1 MIFNF
6 CACRSVRS
14 VVHCIRKRRVY
25 SAIAAAVFVPLAA
38 QALNTPR
45 KRQGRMGL
53 ISRNERIVMA
63 TALVATVLSGILH
76 FSQVGGVVLAFVVAG
91 VGLAMLAAVVGAAT
105 DQLGERLS
113 PGATGVLQSAIGNLP
128 ELFVGIFAL
137 RAGLVTVVQ
146 SALIGSILANSL
158 LVLGLAF
165 LVGGL
170 RHGTQHFASEAPR
183 MIATLTLLAVAAL
196 VVPTLAHQL
205 HTPADAHED
214 ALSVACAVVLLLV
227 FIASIP
233 VSLKGGPSTVPSH
246 KAPDAQGWP
255 LWLSS
260 AILVVAGLGAAFVS
274 DWFVAAMEPAIRIL
288 HISEAF
294 TGLVV
299 VAIAGNA
306 VENVVGIQLAAGN
319 KSDYAVSVILNSSL
333 QVALALT
340 PALVLLSFVVSD
352 THMQLVLPPLL
363 VVALTLS
370 TILVTFVVYD
380 GESIWLE
387 GIALIGLYCMIAA
400 SFWWG

>member
-1 MIFNF
+1 
-6 CACRSVRS
+6 
-14 VVHCIRKRRVY
+14 
-25 SAIAAAVFVPLAA
+25 
-38 QALNTPR
+38 
-45 KRQGRMGL
+45 MGQ
-53 ISRNERIVMA
+53 ISRNERIIMA
-63 TALVATVLSGILH
+63 TALVATVLAGILH
-76 FSQVGGVVLAFVVAG
+76 YSQVGGVVLAFVVAG
-91 VGLAMLAAVVGAAT
+91 VGLAMLAAVVGEAT

-146 SALIGSILANSL
+146 AALIGSILANSL

-170 RHGTQHFASEAPR
+170 RHGTQRFASETPR

-196 VVPTLAHQL
+196 VLPTLAHQL

-246 KAPDAQGWP
+246 KAAETHGWP
-255 LWLSS
+255 LWLASTV
-260 AILVVAGLGAAFVS
+260 LVVAGLGAAFVS

-306 VENVVGIQLAAGN
+306 VENVVGIQLAARN
-319 KSDYAVSVILNSSL
+319 KPDYAVSVILNSSL

-352 THMQLVLPPLL
+352 THLQLVLPPLL

-370 TILVTFVVYD
+370 TILVTFIVYD

-387 GIALIGLYCMIAA
+387 GIALIGLYFLIAA

>member
-1 MIFNF
+1 M
-6 CACRSVRS
+6 S
-14 VVHCIRKRRVY
+14 
-25 SAIAAAVFVPLAA
+25 
-38 QALNTPR
+38 
-45 KRQGRMGL
+45 L
-53 ISRNERIVMA
+53 ISRNQRIIMA
-63 TALVATVLSGILH
+63 IALVASVLSGILYY
-76 FSQVGGVVLAFVVAG
+76 SQVGGVVLAFVVAG
-91 VGLAMLAAVVGAAT
+91 VGLAMLAAVVGEAT

-170 RHGTQHFASEAPR
+170 RHGTQSFASEAPR

-227 FIASIP
+227 FLASIP
-233 VSLKGGPSTVPSH
+233 VSLKGGPSTIPSH
-246 KAPDAQGWP
+246 TAADAHGWP
-255 LWLSS
+255 LWLAS
-260 AILVVAGLGAAFVS
+260 AVLVAAGLGAAFVS
-274 DWFVAAMEPAIRIL
+274 DWFVAAMAPAIQVL

-306 VENVVGIQLAAGN
+306 VENVVGIQLAAAN
-319 KSDYAVSVILNSSL
+319 KPDYAVSVILNSSL
-333 QVALALT
+333 QVALALI
-340 PALVLLSFVVSD
+340 PALVLLSFVLSD
-352 THMQLVLPPLL
+352 THLQLVLPPLL

-387 GIALIGLYCMIAA
+387 GVALIGLYCMIAA